1 MKGIYMVLLLGGWCG
16 DHAAMAQEPRAG
28 FRVDNPYAHV
38 DWDGVLRIGSTT
50 HVHVQ
55 DQKELEQ
62 AYVGMG
68 LRHLPISNYY
78 PSVPYY
84 PVDSLRMGQFR
95 VSQDIEVQFK
105 PPGAEQPQALKETI
119 HWNTLIMDPE
129 SGWYDQLPEE
139 LQQELP
145 FEAGELAFTDV
156 PVDILINNAGIG
168 FVKLIEDM
176 TEEEY
181 RMEIDINQVS
191 IFLGMKAVLPS
202 MKKTK
207 NGSIVN
213 ISSVAGLIALP
224 QYVAYSGSKFAVR
237 GMTKVAALEFAPYGI
252 RVNSVHPGLIDTPMT
267 QDEANAASLA
277 EFAKSIPLGR
287 AAQPEE
293 VTNLVLFLASED
305 SSYSTG
311 SEFVIDGGNTPF

>member
-1 MKGIYMVLLLGGWCG
+1 MMSRKLENKVAIVTGG
-16 DHAAMAQEPRAG
+16 AQ
-28 FRVDNPYAHV
+28 
-38 DWDGVLRIGSTT
+38 
-50 HVHVQ
+50 
-55 DQKELEQ
+55 
-62 AYVGMG
+62 GMG
-68 LRHLPISNYY
+68 ASHARRFVAEGAKVVIT
-78 PSVPYY
+78 
-84 PVDSLRMGQFR
+84 
-95 VSQDIEVQFK
+95 DILENKGKAVA
-105 PPGAEQPQALKETI
+105 AELGENAIFIKHDVTKGDQWDQVIKET
-119 HWNTLIMDPE
+119 
-129 SGWYDQLPEE
+129 
-139 LQQELP
+139 
-145 FEAGELAFTDV
+145 EAKFG

>member
-1 MKGIYMVLLLGGWCG
+1 
-16 DHAAMAQEPRAG
+16 
-28 FRVDNPYAHV
+28 
-38 DWDGVLRIGSTT
+38 
-50 HVHVQ
+50 
-55 DQKELEQ
+55 
-62 AYVGMG
+62 
-68 LRHLPISNYY
+68 
-78 PSVPYY
+78 
-84 PVDSLRMGQFR
+84 
-95 VSQDIEVQFK
+95 
-105 PPGAEQPQALKETI
+105 
-119 HWNTLIMDPE
+119 
-129 SGWYDQLPEE
+129 
-139 LQQELP
+139 
-145 FEAGELAFTDV
+145 
-156 PVDILINNAGIG
+156 
-168 FVKLIEDM
+168 M